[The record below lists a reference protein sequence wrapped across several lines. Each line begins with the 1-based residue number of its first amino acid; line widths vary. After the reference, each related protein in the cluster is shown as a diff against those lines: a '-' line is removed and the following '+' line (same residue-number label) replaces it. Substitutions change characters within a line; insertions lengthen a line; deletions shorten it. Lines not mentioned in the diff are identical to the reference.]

1 MYIRNRSLLIPTLAF
16 GALAGFTVASLAFAQ
31 AQRPS
36 KVDDAALR
44 SVAQGK
50 GEEWLSYGFTPQETR
65 YTPLNQINA
74 SNVSRLGLVWSYEVG
89 PGGGGQEA
97 TPLVH
102 DGVIFSITQWSVVF
116 AVDARTGKEKW
127 RFDPE
132 VNQTAVRSKICCGV
146 VQRGVALY
154 DGKVIAP
161 VIDGRLI
168 ALDEETGKP
177 VWEARVAYPQDNYTI
192 TMAPRIAKGKAIIGV
207 SGGEYPV
214 RGFLSAFDAKTGIQ
228 AWKFYTIP
236 GPGDK
241 DPGLIKA
248 AATWPKKIMGG
259 GGSIW
264 DAISYD
270 PELELIYFG
279 TGNAGPWPEDV
290 RASKGYDLLYAASI
304 VAVDVNTG
312 LYRWHYQNVPGD
324 EWDFDSVQH
333 LLLADVTIKGVKR
346 KVLMQANKN
355 GFLYTI
361 DRTNGKFIS
370 GTPFAKINWAL
381 GLDEATGRP
390 IINPDAK
397 YSETES
403 ANITPGPG
411 GAHNWSPMS
420 FNPTLG
426 LLYLS
431 GQSGGGFTYAV
442 QPNFEYDPKRQNM
455 GIVFGRGPGGPP
467 PGGPG
472 GRGGQ
477 AAPAATP
484 AAGAAPVAEAAGG
497 RGAAGEN
504 VSPEVA
510 AARAAAAARGGG
522 ASAPPAAPAAKQRPT
537 LKSIGPDTN
546 GGFLMAYDPATGTER
561 WRVPGGSA
569 IGGGTVATAGG
580 IVFQA
585 TGGTLYAYSA
595 DKGEKLL
602 ELKTGVPGG
611 MGPPITYMLDGKQ
624 YVALQVGQG
633 QAGPGPGGNAPP
645 ANPNAPPPMKPRLL
659 VYALDGTAKLQ

>member
-1 MYIRNRSLLIPTLAF
+1 MALSTMRPGGLLMSFRGPLLLIP
-16 GALAGFTVASLAFAQ
+16 VLAFATVFAFGQ
-31 AQRPS
+31 AQRPA
-36 KVDDAALR
+36 KVDDATLR
-44 SVAQGK
+44 NVAQGK

-65 YTPLNQINA
+65 YTPLSQINA
-74 SNVSRLGLVWSYEVG
+74 SNVSRLGLAWSYEVG

-102 DGVIFSITQWSVVF
+102 NGVIFSTTQWSVVF

-127 RFDPE
+127 RWDPE
-132 VNQTAVRSKICCGV
+132 VNQTAVRPRICCGV
-146 VQRGVALY
+146 VQRGIAMY
-154 DGKVIAP
+154 DGKIIAP
-161 VIDGRLI
+161 SIDGRLFG
-168 ALDEETGKP
+168 LDEETGKP
-177 VWEARVAYPQDNYTI
+177 VWEARVGYPQDDYTI

-214 RGFLSAFDAKTGIQ
+214 RGFIAAFDAKTGAP
-228 AWKFYTIP
+228 AWKFYTVP

-248 AATWPKKIMGG
+248 AATWPKNIVGGG
-259 GGSIW
+259 GGSVW
-264 DAISYD
+264 DAISYGPD
-270 PELELIYFG
+270 LELVYIG
-279 TGNAGPWPEDV
+279 TGNAGPWSEDT
-290 RASKGYDLLYAASI
+290 RESKGFDLLYAASI

-346 KVLMQANKN
+346 KVIMQANKN
-355 GFLYTI
+355 GFLYTL
-361 DRTNGKFIS
+361 DRTNGKFIQ
-370 GTPFAKINWAL
+370 GVPIAKVNWAL
-381 GLDEATGRP
+381 GLDESTGRP

-397 YSETES
+397 YSAAES
-403 ANITPGPG
+403 ANISPGPG

-426 LLYLS
+426 LLYVS

-455 GIVFGRGPGGPP
+455 GIVFGRGGGPP
-467 PGGPG
+467 PAGAGAGPG
-472 GRGGQ
+472 G
-477 AAPAATP
+477 
-484 AAGAAPVAEAAGG
+484 AGG
-497 RGAAGEN
+497 RGAAAEN

-510 AARAAAAARGGG
+510 AARAAAAAAAATAQPTG
-522 ASAPPAAPAAKQRPT
+522 APPAPPGPPVPAATAAKLRPA
-537 LKSIGPDTN
+537 LKSIGPDTT
-546 GGFLMAYDPATGTER
+546 GGFLLAYDPASGTER

-569 IGGGTVATAGG
+569 IGGGTVATGGG

-602 ELKTGVPGG
+602 ELKTGIPGG
-611 MGPPITYMLDGKQ
+611 MAPPITFMLDGKQ

-633 QAGPGPGGNAPP
+633 RPGPGPGGNTPP
-645 ANPNAPPPMKPRLL
+645 PNPNAPPPVNPRLL
-659 VYALDGTAKLQ
+659 VYALDGTAKLP